1 MVIVRSEDIKGGK
14 PVVEGSRVT
23 VEAVV
28 KRFYSADMSVSEISD
43 SLNIPL
49 DSVEEALRFHNRE
62 FSRRV
67 EA

>member
-14 PVVEGSRVT
+14 PVIQGSRVT

-28 KRFYSADMSVSEISD
+28 ERFYSADMSVSEISD
-43 SLNIPL
+43 SLNIPP